1 MKRFFV
7 FLGVLGI
14 FGAGFYLGVQFAE
27 HQYVEDPSKLAEL
40 VKKSVKEGTVK
51 GLEKAKDLVED

>member
-1 MKRFFV
+1 MKA
-7 FLGVLGI
+7 FLLLVGVLGI
-14 FGAGFYLGVQFAE
+14 FGFGFYLGVEFAE
-27 HQYVEDPSKLAEL
+27 NRYVEDPSKLAEL